1 VAGFDKRFVVAIFS
15 KQISVLVRG
24 FAVAAV
30 TTISIATTF
39 FGSAANA
46 YTMTSPLS
54 IPFCVGCGIPG
65 QVSVTDNGTGTLAF
79 QVSLFGTY
87 QFVGGVDA
95 FAFNVANS
103 PNITF
108 ANFAPALAPD
118 SFTGSNTSAA
128 NVNLGSFGPFM
139 YGVTAP
145 GAGPDGQ
152 SLDFDVTANGGLTL
166 SDVLN
171 ASNGHLFGNTFAV
184 HVCPVSAA
192 QCDNSDN
199 GYAFT
204 FIGGGFTPAVA
215 FTETSLAEAPV
226 PAALPLFASVL
237 GGGLLFA
244 RWRRKR
250 KVAAGAP

>member
-1 VAGFDKRFVVAIFS
+1 MVGFDKRFVVAIFS
-15 KQISVLVRG
+15 KQISVLVRC
-24 FAVAAV
+24 FTVAAAA
-30 TTISIATTF
+30 TIGTTF

-46 YTMTSPLS
+46 YTMTSPLG
-54 IPFCVGCGIPG
+54 IPFCVGCGTTG

-95 FAFNVANS
+95 FAFNLTNS
-103 PNITF
+103 PKITF

-145 GAGPDGQ
+145 GTGPDGQ

-166 SDVLN
+166 SDVLS
-171 ASNGHLFGNTFAV
+171 AGNGHLFGNTFAV
-184 HVCPVSAA
+184 HVCPVSAT
-192 QCDNSDN
+192 QCDSSDN

-204 FIGGGFTPAVA
+204 FIGGGFTPAAA
-215 FTETSLAEAPV
+215 FTETSLAETPI

-244 RWRRKR
+244 KWRRKR